1 MTEETIKQL
10 QELLNQKAVKQK
22 ELGEYDEI
30 LKVNPGDVMVEFTVM
45 GYHSGEKNMKLTR
58 MPKRIVDTL
67 KAMRTDLQNELSDI
81 QSKIDEL

>member
-10 QELLNQKAVKQK
+10 QELLNQKAIKLQ
-22 ELGEYDEI
+22 ELSQYDEI
-30 LKVNPGDVMVEFTVM
+30 LEVNPDDVVVEFTVM
-45 GYHSGEKNMKLTR
+45 GWHSGEKKMKLAR

>member
-10 QELLNQKAVKQK
+10 QELLNQKTIKLH
-22 ELGEYDEI
+22 ELSEYDEI
-30 LKVNPGDVMVEFTVM
+30 LKVNPDDVMVEFTIC
-45 GYHSGEKNMKLTR
+45 GWHSGEKKMKLFR

-81 QSKIDEL
+81 QRKIDEL

>member
-10 QELLNQKAVKQK
+10 QKLLNQKTIKLQ
-22 ELGEYDEI
+22 ELSQYDEI
-30 LKVNPGDVMVEFTVM
+30 LEVNPDDVMIDFTVC
-45 GYHSGEKNMKLTR
+45 GWHSGEKKMKLVR

-81 QSKIDEL
+81 QRRIDEL